1 MMKIP
6 LKFKVLRSVLYQLS
20 LYRFY
25 HLNLYVSSVC
35 HSRITMAIKQ
45 NASRQRG
52 QLSVYQ
58 LNYKDLYVRQITT
71 GFAEPA

>member
-1 MMKIP
+1 
-6 LKFKVLRSVLYQLS
+6 
-20 LYRFY
+20 
-25 HLNLYVSSVC
+25 
-35 HSRITMAIKQ
+35 MAIKQ